1 MTGRSSAMTW
11 GHALVVVTIAL
22 TLTAVA
28 IAIVTVVV
36 FLLSLAGTSGGSGDE
51 GWTPFGIAASLA
63 LLVCVG
69 AYLFGGAFA
78 IRQVMLQVRSQYE
91 VTFRDAL
98 RVPLTAILGP
108 IAIGIGYGVTLG
120 GVDDDAIDAIG
131 FIVAVA
137 SIFPVAALVLR
148 RRAYPRLLDPPPP
161 VNVSPANG

>member
-11 GHALVVVTIAL
+11 RHALVVVTIAL

-28 IAIVTVVV
+28 IAVVMAVV
-36 FLLSLAGTSGGSGDE
+36 FLLSLAGSSAGSGE
-51 GWTPFGIAASLA
+51 GWTAFGIAALLA
-63 LLVCVG
+63 LLVDVG
-69 AYLFGGAFA
+69 TYLFGGAFA
-78 IRQVMLQVRSQYE
+78 VRQVMVQVRSQYE

-120 GVDDDAIDAIG
+120 GVDEDAIDAIG

-137 SIFPVAALVLR
+137 STFPVAAFVLR

-161 VNVSPANG
+161 VNVSPANV